1 MKIGNKSALIVMV
14 VLIAGIMASCTSTG
28 DYMPLS
34 RDDVVIG
41 TVQTTFEV
49 RSFAFF
55 WKTKSSM
62 DAVNRQA
69 YIKLSETA
77 NQKYQGNIDIRDI
90 LWVTGRMVNS
100 EYTEISASGKVV
112 QVQ

>member
-1 MKIGNKSALIVMV
+1 MKIGNKSALFVMA
-14 VLIAGIMASCTSTG
+14 VLIAGLMASCTSTG
-28 DYMPLS
+28 DYLPLS

-41 TVQTTFEV
+41 TVQVTFAV
-49 RSFAFF
+49 RSFSFF

-77 NQKYQGNIDIRDI
+77 NQKYQGNIDVKDI
-90 LWVTGRMVNS
+90 VWVTGRS
-100 EYTEISASGKVV
+100 IDPEYTEISASGKVV